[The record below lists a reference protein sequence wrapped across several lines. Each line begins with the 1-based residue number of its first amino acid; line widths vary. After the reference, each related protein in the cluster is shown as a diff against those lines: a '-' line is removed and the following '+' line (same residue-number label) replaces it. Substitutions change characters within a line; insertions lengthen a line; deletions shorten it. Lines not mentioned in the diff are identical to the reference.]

1 MTNDLCPIQTF
12 TPPASPGAGALGG
25 LNATQQRTRG
35 YSAIEGEEEQEGGA
49 ATPAT
54 QPRPSSSRT
63 DHVHMYSYINC
74 QCMYVKFMQQFNK
87 SLGY

>member
-1 MTNDLCPIQTF
+1 MKLTEVTNDLCPIQTF

-35 YSAIEGEEEQEGGA
+35 YSAIEGEEEQGGA

-54 QPRPSSSRT
+54 QQT
-63 DHVHMYSYINC
+63 QD
-74 QCMYVKFMQQFNK
+74 
-87 SLGY
+87 